1 MGWPS
6 ADPDH
11 LLVKAA
17 QMQALEEG
25 LFRSG
30 LPQAALMEKVGLAM
44 ADRLLARPELL
55 RPGVV
60 VLVGPGHNGGDGLVV
75 ARTLHAAGVSVAI
88 WCPLPVRKELTQAH
102 LRHVLWLGVP
112 QLQESPDPSA
122 EDLWVDALFGLGQR
136 RPLPDALAALFEAR
150 DAAQP
155 GRLVSLD
162 VPSGLC
168 SDTGR
173 PLAGRAARAVLT
185 LCVGLLKR
193 GLLLDPALPHI
204 GHLERIDLGLAHHQL
219 RDLPRE
225 QPLCV
230 GPDDLA
236 SLPSP
241 ALSVISMKYE
251 RGRTLIV
258 AGSDRYRGAAALALR
273 GALASG
279 CGSLKAVV
287 PQVIEQSLWQQM
299 PEVVCIEGSAD
310 LGFQRLDSV
319 LFGPGLG
326 RDPAIWD
333 QWSDPLQQFDGLL
346 VIDADGLN
354 LLAAS
359 PDSRAW
365 LLSRSGPTWLTPHRA
380 EFRRLFGEGGA
391 DALNEAQTAARSSG
405 CTVLLK
411 GAHSVVADSQ
421 TGPLLL
427 RGTCSYAARTGFGD
441 LLAGFATGWGAMA
454 RAAGQ
459 AASGETLAAA
469 ALLHA
474 VSACRSPSSSAGAI
488 AKCLEELALQCQKN
502 QS

>member
-11 LLVKAA
+11 LLVNAA

-44 ADRLLARPELL
+44 ADRLLARPALL

-60 VLVGPGHNGGDGLVV
+60 VVVGPGHNGGDGLVV

-88 WCPLPVRKELTQAH
+88 WCPLPLRKELTQAH
-102 LRHVLWLGVP
+102 LRHALWLGLP
-112 QLQESPDPSA
+112 QLQERPDPSA
-122 EDLWVDALFGLGQR
+122 EELWVDALFGLGQR
-136 RPLPDALAALFEAR
+136 RPLPEALAALFEAR
-150 DAAQP
+150 DVAQP

-185 LCVGLLKR
+185 LCVGLLKQ
-193 GLLLDPALPHI
+193 GLLLDPALPYI
-204 GHLERIDLGLAHHQL
+204 GQLERIDLGLAEHQL

-230 GPDDLA
+230 GPDDLP
-236 SLPSP
+236 SLPRPTLPVTST
-241 ALSVISMKYE
+241 KYE

-279 CGSLKAVV
+279 CGSLQAVV

-299 PEVVCIEGSAD
+299 PEVVCIEGSEA
-310 LGFQRLDSV
+310 LALQRLDSV

-326 RDPAIWD
+326 RNRAIWD
-333 QWSDPLQQFDGLL
+333 QWSAPLQRFAGLL

-365 LLSRSGPTWLTPHRA
+365 LLSREGPTWLTPHQA
-380 EFRRLFGEGGA
+380 EFRRLFGEGGVA
-391 DALNEAQTAARSSG
+391 DALTDAHTAARSCG

-411 GAHSVVADSQ
+411 GAHTVVADSQ
-421 TGPLLL
+421 TGLRLLH
-427 RGTCSYAARTGFGD
+427 RTCSYAARTGFGD

-454 RAAGQ
+454 RAAGE
-459 AASGETLAAA
+459 AANGEMLAAA

-488 AKCLEELALQCQKN
+488 AECL
-502 QS
+502 